1 MKVTEIDKMIKAID
15 GIDFNA
21 SKDFIKTQILEV
33 KNMLVY
39 ERQCAVM
46 EEKGGKTSLLT
57 AIKTIL
63 SGAKSMGRESLS
75 TVQHSEDG
83 KPFICDGYV
92 AISWNDDIP
101 ELKAFE
107 QTPAERSIKL
117 INSIMPK
124 SRSQAIESAIS
135 DDDKLILNNLA
146 KYVKLHKAETATP
159 IIKIFNKYYNAAY
172 LKRVFDVVGAADMQ
186 SIYYLKQEESY
197 PNCIYKD
204 NLTAVILP
212 CRVLEGE
219 DKQKIESQTLEFIKL
234 LKN

>member
-21 SKDFIKTQILEV
+21 SEDFIKTQILEV

-92 AISWNDDIP
+92 AIIWDKDIP

-107 QTPAERSIKL
+107 QAPAERSIKL
-117 INSIMPK
+117 NSIMPE

-172 LKRVFDVVGAADMQ
+172 LKRVFDIVGAADMQ
-186 SIYYLKQEESY
+186 SIYYLKQEGSY
-197 PNCIYKD
+197 PNFIYKD
-204 NLTAVILP
+204 NLTAAILP
-212 CRVLEGE
+212 CRVLEE
-219 DKQKIESQTLEFIKL
+219 KDKQKIESQTLEFIKL

>member
-1 MKVTEIDKMIKAID
+1 MKVTEIDKMIKTID

-124 SRSQAIESAIS
+124 SRSQVIEAAIS

-146 KYVKLHKAETATP
+146 KYVKLHKAETTTP

-172 LKRVFDVVGAADMQ
+172 LKKVFDIVGAADMQ

-197 PNCIYKD
+197 PNFIYKD

-212 CRVLEGE
+212 CRVLEG